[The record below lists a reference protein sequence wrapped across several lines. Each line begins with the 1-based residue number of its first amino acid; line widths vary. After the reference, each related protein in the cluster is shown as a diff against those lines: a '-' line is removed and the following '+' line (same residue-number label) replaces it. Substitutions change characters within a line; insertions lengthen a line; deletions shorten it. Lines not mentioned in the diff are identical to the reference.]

1 MYLYFLIIVAVLICV
16 LGVSFHL
23 KNDQLVTLDYYI
35 GTFDYHFSIFII
47 ASIIIG
53 VIIGLVIIMPKLFL
67 LKNEKRKL
75 QRQIDLKDKEVN
87 NLRTLP
93 IKDDH

>member
-1 MYLYFLIIVAVLICV
+1 MYRYFLIIVAVIICL

-23 KNDQLVTLDYYI
+23 RNDHLVSLDYYL
-35 GTFDYHFSIFII
+35 GSLEFYFSIFII

-53 VIIGLVIIMPKLFL
+53 LLLGILVTLPKLML
-67 LKNEKRKL
+67 LKQESKRL
-75 QRQIDLKDKEVN
+75 QKQIDLKDKEVN

>member
-1 MYLYFLIIVAVLICV
+1 MYLYFLIIVAVLICI

-23 KNDQLVTLDYYI
+23 KNDQLVMLDYYI
-35 GTFDYHFSIFII
+35 GTFEYHFSIFII

-53 VIIGLVIIMPKLFL
+53 VIAGIVMIMPKILL

-75 QRQIDLKDKEVN
+75 QRQIELKDKEVN

-93 IKDDH
+93 IKDEH